1 MNIAIS
7 STPPDPFPRAARIA
21 RILFL
26 AALLPGIALPAAL
39 LIWQAATP
47 EEAVRSAD
55 AGQFLSATGSNAF
68 LQPAL
73 TNIETTH
80 GSLIVNGLFSAP
92 RGRALEVVKLNDKG
106 GTYLCAAG
114 DLDTCLPLAGAW
126 AGTLAPTPNTNRVF
140 DFERYGL
147 ADSNLWG
154 WVACGVL
161 ACLLSGLAWFA
172 VWATNSNQ
180 RDDDDPDQGDE
191 GQAA

>member
-1 MNIAIS
+1 MNTANAT
-7 STPPDPFPRAARIA
+7 TPRRPFPRAARIA
-21 RILFL
+21 RILFF
-26 AALLPGIALPAAL
+26 AVLLLGIAPPAAL
-39 LIWQAATP
+39 LIWQSVTP
-47 EEAVRSAD
+47 KVAVRSAD

-92 RGRALEVVKLNDKG
+92 RGRALEVVKLNDRD

-126 AGTLAPTPNTNRVF
+126 AGTLTPAPNTDRAF

-161 ACLLSGLAWFA
+161 ACLLSGLTWFA

-180 RDDDDPDQGDE
+180 HDNDDPDQGNE